1 MAGIAEM
8 LKGDEEAVHLEFHLN
23 EKDYFFFCPSTEKI
37 LNIFLVHGEKLEK
50 IASEPLKK
58 KATHLFSN
66 GKEVFV
72 VNKFGDVL
80 SVELGSQKIAVAESR
95 ENKADGGEEDGLLKV
110 VTNLFSEVKSVC
122 AVQGQPVVV
131 LSDDYYRI
139 KTLSSENLQRI
150 FCISSLRRRFVS
162 HIFLASLRY
171 FFIFDDGKYF
181 SLPPYQVKEIEN
193 YYRDSELFDLVE
205 FGVTGP
211 SFGIEVDGWALCLCD
226 FSDKKSDF
234 WLFDARQKKLVFV
247 KKGTFEDREAII
259 SATHDS
265 RTQLIKKQIQF
276 EVPKL

>member
-1 MAGIAEM
+1 MVTIAEM
-8 LKGDEEAVHLEFHLN
+8 LKGDEEAVHLAYHLN
-23 EKDYFFFCPSTEKI
+23 GKDYFFFCPSTEKI
-37 LNIFLVHGEKLEK
+37 LNIFLVLGENLEK

-80 SVELGSQKIAVAESR
+80 SVELGSQQISLAESR
-95 ENKADGGEEDGLLKV
+95 ENKAEGGEEDGLLKV

-122 AVQGQPVVV
+122 AVQGQSVVV

-139 KTLSSENLQRI
+139 KTLSAQNLQRI
-150 FCISSLRRRFVS
+150 LCISSLRRRFVS

-181 SLPPYQVKEIEN
+181 SLPPYQVKDIEY
-193 YYRDSELFDLVE
+193 YYRESELFDLTE

-211 SFGIEVDGWALCLCD
+211 TFGVEIDGWALCLCD
-226 FSDKKSDF
+226 FSSNKSDF
-234 WLFDARQKKLVFV
+234 WIFDARLMKLTLV
-247 KKGTFEDREAII
+247 KKGTFEDRESIV
-259 SATHDS
+259 SATHDK
-265 RTQLIKKQIQF
+265 RAQLIKKQIQF
-276 EVPKL
+276 ELPRI